1 MRIETIEE
9 KKVEEKI
16 IVIQENVRVPGT
28 NIILEIGDKVKI
40 IEKENE

>member
-1 MRIETIEE
+1 MRIEKIEE